1 MGREPAPFRGS
12 GSQGSDPPAGGYVGK
27 ASRAPLVLKEFTTAF
42 QADSS
47 RSDISCGAT
56 SRSRNTISQRSP
68 GFAPGA
74 PPALPISTD
83 GFPAAKTHA

>member
-1 MGREPAPFRGS
+1 MGGEPAPFRGS

-56 SRSRNTISQRSP
+56 S
-68 GFAPGA
+68 
-74 PPALPISTD
+74 
-83 GFPAAKTHA
+83 